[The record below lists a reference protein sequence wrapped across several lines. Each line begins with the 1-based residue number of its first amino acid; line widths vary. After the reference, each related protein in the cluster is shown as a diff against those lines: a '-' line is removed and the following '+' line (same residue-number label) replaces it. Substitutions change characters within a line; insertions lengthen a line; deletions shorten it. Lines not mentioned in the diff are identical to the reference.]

1 MAGEEEGS
9 WATQSLAR
17 LMRTRLWA
25 DPIEREGTYILRAR
39 PLGEVMSSYSEKVS
53 RETVP
58 RVEPA
63 SERQHRDLLNS
74 RGSQRCNRRQR
85 GSATHPGVVNDRNVR
100 CIWAVNDLECA
111 AMYSAVGC
119 RPWRW
124 TQTHQRHA
132 FQEYAMAELLKLAQ
146 RIRLVMAAAGDNCD
160 GFAGCSH
167 QSSRTG
173 EMK

>member
-1 MAGEEEGS
+1 M
-9 WATQSLAR
+9 TQSLAR

-25 DPIEREGTYILRAR
+25 DPIEREGTYMLRAG
-39 PLGEVMSSYSEKVS
+39 PVGEVRSSYSEKVS

-63 SERQHRDLLNS
+63 GECQHRDLLNS

-85 GSATHPGVVNDRNVR
+85 GSTTHPGVVNDRNVR
-100 CIWAVNDLECA
+100 CIRAVNDLECA

-132 FQEYAMAELLKLAQ
+132 FQEHAMAELLKLAQ
-146 RIRLVMAAAGDNCD
+146 RISLVMAAAGDNCN

-167 QSSRTG
+167 QSSCTRD
-173 EMK
+173 MV